1 MLRKKPGH
9 GRRHADDASPPH
21 PFCSSYATPPQ
32 TLQTRP
38 PHQTR
43 KSHYFLLILLPVR
56 ASPTPPPLPPW
67 PRFLRGS
74 IEFLPLLSLPR
85 LFFFLFFL
93 LFLLLHW
100 RSLYSSSSSP
110 CYPSGTTTLRGIFSS
125 SRMFHVRVFKGVKS
139 VEIALWVTR
148 CFFFFFTT
156 SERGL
161 VNLL

>member
-56 ASPTPPPLPPW
+56 ASPTPPHPC
-67 PRFLRGS
+67 LRGLVS
-74 IEFLPLLSLPR
+74 FAVPSSSSPCSPFLVYFS
-85 LFFFLFFL
+85 
-93 LFLLLHW
+93 
-100 RSLYSSSSSP
+100 SYSSSSSSSSIGGAFTP
-110 CYPSGTTTLRGIFSS
+110 RARLLVTPRVLQRSVEYLAARGCSTFVFLRG
-125 SRMFHVRVFKGVKS
+125 
-139 VEIALWVTR
+139 
-148 CFFFFFTT
+148 
-156 SERGL
+156 
-161 VNLL
+161 